1 MRQFRA
7 LTFGL
12 LTLSACG
19 STSGGSVNGSVAGYS
34 LHVVETVFLTLPESE
49 ENPAFTL
56 IAFADRHGLCTGIQT
71 GAWGKNTT
79 SLWIDLEPSPPSP
92 GTYSVAVGL
101 PADQP
106 RHAMAGFVK
115 QDDRCNLAPGLSNS
129 VPGTSGSVTLDS
141 IQLSGRAKGT
151 FDMNMS
157 GDQLTGTFDA
167 AYCEYPS
174 SPRMTTCR

>member
-34 LHVVETVFLTLPESE
+34 LHVVETVFFTVPESE
-49 ENPAFTL
+49 ENPAFAL
-56 IAFADRHGLCTGIQT
+56 IWFADRHDLCTGLQT

-79 SLWIDLEPSPPSP
+79 SLAIYLMPTPPSP
-92 GTYSVAVGL
+92 GTYSVA
-101 PADQP
+101 ADQP
-106 RHAMAGFVK
+106 RHAVAYFFK

-129 VPGTSGSVTLDS
+129 VPATSGSVALDS
-141 IQLSGRAKGT
+141 IQLFAGGHAKGS

-167 AYCEYPS
+167 VYCEFPS
-174 SPRMTTCR
+174 SPRMITCR

>member
-1 MRQFRA
+1 MMRQFRA

-19 STSGGSVNGSVAGYS
+19 STSGGSVNGSVAGYP

-49 ENPAFTL
+49 EGPAFAL
-56 IAFADRHGLCTGIQT
+56 IWFADRHGLCTGLQT

-79 SLWIDLEPSPPSP
+79 SLAIYLMPSPPSP
-92 GTYSVAVGL
+92 GTYSVA
-101 PADQP
+101 ADQP
-106 RHAMAGFVK
+106 RHAGAYFFK

-129 VPGTSGSVTLDS
+129 VPATSGSVALDS

-157 GDQLTGTFDA
+157 GDRLTGTFDA
-167 AYCEYPS
+167 VYCEPPS
-174 SPRMTTCR
+174 SHRTITCG